1 MRKKTFFTHN
11 QSVTNSVNSKILIFM
26 FTMKN
31 QLSAFFAFTLL
42 LLALGFTACQK
53 EDANL
58 NEQAIITADN
68 EGSGEDLFTDADD
81 ISDMYAET
89 YLGSGKT
96 SDECPT
102 VTSSAPAGTFP
113 NTITIDFGT
122 ECVSEGGR
130 VRSGQ
135 IIITVTD
142 SMHNVGATRTKTFV
156 DYFVNG
162 IQIEGTYTVVN
173 NGPDENGNPSF
184 THTLT
189 GGAMTMPDGTT
200 ATREATHTV
209 TLIEGADTP
218 GRWDNVLSVTGNS
231 NGINKNGVAYSCVII
246 EPLIKRHNCRWIV
259 SGVKEITRDGEV
271 STLDFGDGDCNRFA
285 ILTTP
290 DGETHE
296 IRLPK

>member
-1 MRKKTFFTHN
+1 M
-11 QSVTNSVNSKILIFM
+11 L
-26 FTMKN
+26 TMKN
-31 QLSAFFAFTLL
+31 HLVPAAVIVLMALSFS
-42 LLALGFTACQK
+42 FTACQK
-53 EDANL
+53 EETNL

-68 EGSGEDLFTDADD
+68 EGTGEDLFTDADD
-81 ISDMYAET
+81 ISDVYAESF
-89 YLGSGKT
+89 LGSGKT

-102 VTSSAPAGTFP
+102 ITTTAPAGTFP

-122 ECVSEGGR
+122 ECVGEGGR
-130 VRSGQ
+130 TRSGQ
-135 IIITVTD
+135 IVITVSD
-142 SMHNVGATRTKTFV
+142 SMQNVGATRTKTFV
-156 DYFVNG
+156 NYFVNG

-173 NGPDENGNPSF
+173 NGPNENGNPTF

-189 GGAMTMPDGTT
+189 GGAITLPDGTT

-209 TLIEGADTP
+209 TVIEGANTP
-218 GRWDNVLSVTGNS
+218 GRWDDVVAITGNS
-231 NGINKNGVAYSCVII
+231 SGVNKNGVAYTCVIT
-246 EPLIKRHNCRWIV
+246 EQLIKRHNCRWIV
-259 SGVKEITRDGEV
+259 SGVKEITRNGEV